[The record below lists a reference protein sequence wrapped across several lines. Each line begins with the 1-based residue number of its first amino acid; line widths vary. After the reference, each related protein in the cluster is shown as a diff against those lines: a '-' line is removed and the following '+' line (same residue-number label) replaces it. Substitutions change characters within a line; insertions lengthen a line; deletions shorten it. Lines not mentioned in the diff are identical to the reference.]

1 MSVNPIDVS
10 SGKAW
15 SGVLSGKLTLGIFA
29 VTGVLVALAEWNIL
43 PEEALVAGVPA
54 VIATMLLDTFLFNE
68 FLIRTGAGLWVILYT
83 FLYIQA
89 VITAA
94 IVTWFS
100 QIWSKRGPSKSLN

>member
-1 MSVNPIDVS
+1 MNPTNVS
-10 SGKAW
+10 SDRAW
-15 SGVLSGKLTLGIFA
+15 SRILYGKLTLGVFA

-43 PEEALVAGVPA
+43 PVEALVAGLPA

-94 IVTWFS
+94 VVTWLS
-100 QIWSKRGPSKSLN
+100 QIWSSLRASKSLN